1 VPLHHHSGHH
11 SRSRQIWSARS
22 ESLMAVDFLNKL
34 VWLGLRSGRYNANP
48 PARVVA
54 KSRTH

>member
-1 VPLHHHSGHH
+1 
-11 SRSRQIWSARS
+11 
-22 ESLMAVDFLNKL
+22 MAVDFLNKL